1 MGLLCPWLRPLACP
15 LCDDCTTALSALG
28 TEIYNVVD
36 RFYHVGI
43 VLDDNHGVAGVYQ
56 AMEHDEQTRDVGK
69 VQSRSRLVE

>member
-1 MGLLCPWLRPLACP
+1 MGLLCLGYGLWRT
-15 LCDDCTTALSALG
+15 LCDDCTAALSALG
-28 TEIYNVVD
+28 TEIDNVVD

-69 VQSRSRLVE
+69 VQSRSWLVE